1 MGFPGGTGG
10 KESTSKCRRHRR
22 PGFGPWVGKIPW
34 SRKWQPTPAFLPGK
48 FRGQRSL
55 AGYSLWDRKELD
67 RTEHAHTHTTFLVF
81 SLFFSKKEII

>member
-1 MGFPGGTGG
+1 MFN
-10 KESTSKCRRHRR
+10 
-22 PGFGPWVGKIPW
+22 PWVGRILW
-34 SRKWQPTPAFLPGK
+34 RRKWHPTPVFLPGK